1 MSKRVCIAAVL
12 ASASAFASMS
22 ARADAVIYWNGVTLN
37 CVQGQGAAIP
47 ANRGGPVGLLDIALV
62 QLAVHDAVQAI
73 QGRFASYEYD
83 NDALQGIG
91 NPEAA
96 AAAAAFGTLVDLYG
110 ADDPC
115 LVGIEDPADTY
126 AGDPGLQAGD
136 EAAAALLPL
145 YRPFFVLPTDPY
157 LGGDEPGQ
165 WRPTPGSTMGIN
177 TWMAETAPFVLT
189 SPDQFRPKPQPG
201 LTSDVYTRDY
211 NEVKAYGSKTSTDRT
226 PEQTD
231 LANFWTANPIHLWF
245 ATVRSIASAK
255 ITDPGDTARLLALV
269 ATAAADGQIAVYE
282 SKYYFEFW
290 RPTTAIRFA
299 DTDGNDLTVAD
310 ATWEPYIVDP
320 AYPDYV
326 SGANCLAT
334 TVTKTMELFFGSNRL
349 DFSMTSP
356 IAGLTTNPRQ
366 YKSLSRAAEDVVD
379 VRIWQGI
386 HFRFADRAG
395 RRQGKHVA
403 QWVFENAL
411 QPLP

>member
-1 MSKRVCIAAVL
+1 MSKRACIAAILVG
-12 ASASAFASMS
+12 ATGFAWTS
-22 ARADAVIYWNGVTLN
+22 ARADAVIDWNGVTMN

-73 QGRFASYEYD
+73 QGRFAAYEYD
-83 NDALQGIG
+83 NDALQGVG
-91 NPEAA
+91 DPEAA
-96 AAAAAFGTLVDLYG
+96 AAAAAFGTLVGLYG
-110 ADDPC
+110 ADDAC
-115 LVGIEDPADTY
+115 LAAVEDPADTY

-136 EAAAALLPL
+136 EAAAALLPM

-177 TWMAETAPFVLT
+177 TWMAETAPFVLE
-189 SPDQFRPKPQPG
+189 SPDQFLPKPQPG
-201 LTSDVYTRDY
+201 LTSDAYTRDF

-255 ITDPGDTARLLALV
+255 LTDPGDSARLLALV
-269 ATAAADGQIAVYE
+269 ATAAADGQIAVYD
-282 SKYYFEFW
+282 SKYHFEFW

-299 DTDGNDLTVAD
+299 DTDGNDSTDVDIA
-310 ATWEPYIVDP
+310 WEPYIVDP

-326 SGANCLAT
+326 SGANSLAT
-334 TVTKTMELFFGSNRL
+334 TITKTMELFFGSNRME
-349 DFSMTSP
+349 FSMTSP
-356 IAGLTTNPRQ
+356 IAGLTTNPRI
-366 YKSLSRAAEDVVD
+366 YKSFSTAAEDVVD
-379 VRIWQGI
+379 VRVWQGI